1 MPTVSRPPLS
11 MSPVASCFASMTGSC
26 SCGTTT
32 VVTNRTRSVHADSAP
47 SSVRH
52 SGLSNAMRSP
62 QHSDEKG
69 PPSMTRAH
77 VFSVAASRLGSITGM
92 VIPIRT
98 WAILACVSRRVI
110 EARRLAAIAGAAS
123 PERPT
128 SAPRGTPRTA
138 CARTAGLDTHVGRDC
153 AAQICRD
160 AECAEHGGPRDHVND
175 NTSGQHDAHDQCLA
189 RRESEGLRALLDLRQ
204 TGELARRVNGQKR
217 GDEDTDDDSGL
228 ADLR

>member
-1 MPTVSRPPLS
+1 MALRLVDGRNGHPDR
-11 MSPVASCFASMTGSC
+11 
-26 SCGTTT
+26 CGE
-32 VVTNRTRSVHADSAP
+32 RRDGGRQLYDPDGDADRRGRQVGA
-47 SSVRH
+47 R
-52 SGLSNAMRSP
+52 GLSNAMRSP

-123 PERPT
+123 PDRPT

-138 CARTAGLDTHVGRDC
+138 CARTAG
-153 AAQICRD
+153 
-160 AECAEHGGPRDHVND
+160 PRH
-175 NTSGQHDAHDQCLA
+175 ACWP
-189 RRESEGLRALLDLRQ
+189 
-204 TGELARRVNGQKR
+204 
-217 GDEDTDDDSGL
+217 
-228 ADLR
+228 